1 MKVAEKDGEKKTKN
15 KKQQEK
21 GRVLCRVDRV
31 GRNKKK
37 ETKKKGEN
45 KGEEIP
51 LCQKCLSC
59 YAWKF
64 ILKVQVS

>member
-1 MKVAEKDGEKKTKN
+1 MAEKEGEKKTKN

-37 ETKKKGEN
+37 ETKKRERIKEKKYSYVKSVFLVMLGS
-45 KGEEIP
+45 
-51 LCQKCLSC
+51 LS
-59 YAWKF
+59 
-64 ILKVQVS
+64 

>member
-1 MKVAEKDGEKKTKN
+1 MEKKKKTKN

-37 ETKKKGEN
+37 ETKKRERIKEKKYPYVKSVFLIMLGS
-45 KGEEIP
+45 
-51 LCQKCLSC
+51 LS
-59 YAWKF
+59 
-64 ILKVQVS
+64 

>member
-31 GRNKKK
+31 GRNKKE
-37 ETKKKGEN
+37 ETKKRERIKEKKYPYVKNVFLVMLGS
-45 KGEEIP
+45 
-51 LCQKCLSC
+51 LS
-59 YAWKF
+59 
-64 ILKVQVS
+64 

>member
-37 ETKKKGEN
+37 ETIKRERIKEKKYPYVKSVFLILLGS
-45 KGEEIP
+45 
-51 LCQKCLSC
+51 LS
-59 YAWKF
+59 
-64 ILKVQVS
+64 

>member
-1 MKVAEKDGEKKTKN
+1 MKVAEKDGEKKKTKN

-37 ETKKKGEN
+37 ETKKRERIKEKKYPYVKSVFLIMLGS
-45 KGEEIP
+45 
-51 LCQKCLSC
+51 LS
-59 YAWKF
+59 
-64 ILKVQVS
+64 

>member
-1 MKVAEKDGEKKTKN
+1 MKVAEKDGEKKKPKN

-37 ETKKKGEN
+37 ETKKGERI
-45 KGEEIP
+45 KEKKYPYVKSVFLIMLGS
-51 LCQKCLSC
+51 LS
-59 YAWKF
+59 
-64 ILKVQVS
+64 

>member
-1 MKVAEKDGEKKTKN
+1 MKVAEKDGEKKKTKN

-37 ETKKKGEN
+37 ETKKRERIKEKKYSYVKSVFLVMLGS
-45 KGEEIP
+45 
-51 LCQKCLSC
+51 LS
-59 YAWKF
+59 
-64 ILKVQVS
+64 

>member
-1 MKVAEKDGEKKTKN
+1 MEKKKTKN

-37 ETKKKGEN
+37 ETKKRERIKEKKYPYVKSVFLIMLGS
-45 KGEEIP
+45 
-51 LCQKCLSC
+51 LS
-59 YAWKF
+59 
-64 ILKVQVS
+64 

>member
-1 MKVAEKDGEKKTKN
+1 MKVAEKDGGKKKTKN

-37 ETKKKGEN
+37 ETKKRERIKEKKYPYVKSVFLILLGS
-45 KGEEIP
+45 
-51 LCQKCLSC
+51 LS
-59 YAWKF
+59 
-64 ILKVQVS
+64 

>member
-37 ETKKKGEN
+37 ETKKRERIKEKKYPYVKSVFLILLGS
-45 KGEEIP
+45 
-51 LCQKCLSC
+51 LS
-59 YAWKF
+59 
-64 ILKVQVS
+64 

>member
-1 MKVAEKDGEKKTKN
+1 MEKKKTKN

-37 ETKKKGEN
+37 KPKKRERIKEKKYPYVKSVFLILLGS
-45 KGEEIP
+45 
-51 LCQKCLSC
+51 LS
-59 YAWKF
+59 
-64 ILKVQVS
+64 

>member
-1 MKVAEKDGEKKTKN
+1 MEEKKTKN

-37 ETKKKGEN
+37 ETKKRERIKEKKYPYVKKVFLVMLGS
-45 KGEEIP
+45 
-51 LCQKCLSC
+51 LS
-59 YAWKF
+59 
-64 ILKVQVS
+64 

>member
-1 MKVAEKDGEKKTKN
+1 MKVAEKDGEKKKTN

-37 ETKKKGEN
+37 ETKKRERIKEKKYPYVKNVFLVMIGS
-45 KGEEIP
+45 
-51 LCQKCLSC
+51 LS
-59 YAWKF
+59 
-64 ILKVQVS
+64 

>member
-1 MKVAEKDGEKKTKN
+1 MKVAEKGGEKKKTKN

-37 ETKKKGEN
+37 ETKKRERIKEKKYPYVKSVFLIMLGS
-45 KGEEIP
+45 
-51 LCQKCLSC
+51 LS
-59 YAWKF
+59 
-64 ILKVQVS
+64 

>member
-37 ETKKKGEN
+37 ETKKGRE
-45 KGEEIP
+45 
-51 LCQKCLSC
+51 
-59 YAWKF
+59 
-64 ILKVQVS
+64 

>member
-37 ETKKKGEN
+37 ETKKRERIKEKKYPYVKNVFLVMLGS
-45 KGEEIP
+45 
-51 LCQKCLSC
+51 LS
-59 YAWKF
+59 
-64 ILKVQVS
+64 

>member
-1 MKVAEKDGEKKTKN
+1 MEKKKTKN

-37 ETKKKGEN
+37 ETKKRERIKEKKYPYVKSVFLILLGS
-45 KGEEIP
+45 
-51 LCQKCLSC
+51 LS
-59 YAWKF
+59 
-64 ILKVQVS
+64 

>member
-1 MKVAEKDGEKKTKN
+1 MKVAEKDGEKKKTKN

-37 ETKKKGEN
+37 ETKKRERIKEKKYPYVKSVFLILLGS
-45 KGEEIP
+45 
-51 LCQKCLSC
+51 LS
-59 YAWKF
+59 
-64 ILKVQVS
+64 

>member
-31 GRNKKK
+31 K
-37 ETKKKGEN
+37 EKRKLKKGRE
-45 KGEEIP
+45 
-51 LCQKCLSC
+51 
-59 YAWKF
+59 
-64 ILKVQVS
+64 

>member
-1 MKVAEKDGEKKTKN
+1 MAEKEGEKKTKN

-37 ETKKKGEN
+37 ETKKRERIKEKKYPYVKSVFLIMLGS
-45 KGEEIP
+45 
-51 LCQKCLSC
+51 LS
-59 YAWKF
+59 
-64 ILKVQVS
+64 

>member
-37 ETKKKGEN
+37 ETKKRERIKEKKYPYVKSVFLIMLGS
-45 KGEEIP
+45 
-51 LCQKCLSC
+51 LS
-59 YAWKF
+59 
-64 ILKVQVS
+64 

>member
-1 MKVAEKDGEKKTKN
+1 MEKKKTKN

-37 ETKKKGEN
+37 ETKKRERIKEKKYSYVKSVFLVMLGS
-45 KGEEIP
+45 
-51 LCQKCLSC
+51 LS
-59 YAWKF
+59 
-64 ILKVQVS
+64 